1 MIRRKKMSH
10 PAKSLFAFGIYL
22 VGLGAILVVTPNTLL
37 GLFGLPGTS
46 EVWIRV
52 AGMLVLL
59 LGFYYIKAARKELTD
74 FFQWTVYT
82 RSSVIVFFIV
92 FVLLGFVSPILIL
105 FGVVDLLGAVW
116 TGLTLR
122 SPRAA

>member
-1 MIRRKKMSH
+1 MSH